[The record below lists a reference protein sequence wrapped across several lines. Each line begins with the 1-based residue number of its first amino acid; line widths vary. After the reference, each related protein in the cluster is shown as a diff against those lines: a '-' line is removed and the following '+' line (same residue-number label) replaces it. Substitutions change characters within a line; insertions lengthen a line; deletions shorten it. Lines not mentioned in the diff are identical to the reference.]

1 MLLLELKYKPLD
13 FGNCFILNDLNVFF
27 CGFVISKKR
36 RLHGVKVVAVVVA
49 GCKIIF
55 CVVCSVGPKGHDIM
69 AMAFMW
75 SLVSAMVLILMVG
88 SSSHCCSGLIA
99 LCSLPSCE
107 GD

>member
-1 MLLLELKYKPLD
+1 MS
-13 FGNCFILNDLNVFF
+13 FF
-27 CGFVISKKR
+27 VVSLYPKER

-75 SLVSAMVLILMVG
+75 SLVSAVVLILMVG
-88 SSSHCCSGLIA
+88 SSSHCCSGLIT